1 MRAKAGDRI
10 VVPGRAVEMPEL
22 SGEIVEVRGNDG
34 APPYFV
40 RFDDGY
46 EQLVN
51 PGPESTISPA

>member
-1 MRAKAGDRI
+1 MQAKVGDRI
-10 VVPGRAVEMPEL
+10 VVSGRIGMPEL

-46 EQLVN
+46 EQLVY
-51 PGPESTISPA
+51 PGPDSTISPA